1 MGDALVGQ
9 SFAARVKAAIDR
21 TGPLCAGIAPSVS
34 LLDAR
39 GLSDDAAGIRE
50 FGARCVD
57 AFAGVVPVVKPQVAF
72 FERFGSA
79 GIAALETLIRDARD
93 AGLLVIADAKR
104 GDIGSTMKAYA
115 STWLDP
121 RSPLVADAVTAT
133 PYLGLGSLQP
143 MFDLAAVHGRGV
155 IVVVRS
161 SNPEGRA
168 LQEALT
174 ESGDGPSVEDMLLAQ
189 IAKLNAGGL
198 PLPGTVGAVVG
209 ATLAPSAFPLGSLGG
224 PILAPGVGAQ
234 GATAGDVARLFR
246 GCGPGSVLASASRSV
261 LAAGPDPTSLRAAA
275 LASRDEMASALG

>member
-1 MGDALVGQ
+1 MGDDRLREG
-9 SFAARVKAAIDR
+9 FGARVAAAIDR
-21 TGPLCAGIAPSVS
+21 TGPLCAGIDPSGS
-34 LLDAR
+34 LLR
-39 GLSDDAAGIRE
+39 TWGLSDDAVGLRE

-79 GIAALETLIRDARD
+79 GIAALETLIDDAQE

-104 GDIGSTMKAYA
+104 GDIGSTMEAYA

-121 RSPLVADAVTAT
+121 RSPLCADAVTAT

-143 MFDLAAVHGRGV
+143 MFDLAAGHGRGV

-174 ESGDGPSVEDMLLAQ
+174 ESGRGPAVEDMLLGR
-189 IAKLNAGGL
+189 IAELNAGGL
-198 PLPGTVGAVVG
+198 PLPGTVGVVVG
-209 ATLAPSAFPLGSLGG
+209 ATLAPSAFALNSLGG
-224 PILAPGVGAQ
+224 PILAPGIGAQ
-234 GATAGDVARLFR
+234 GATADDVGTLFR
-246 GCGPGSVLASASRSV
+246 GCKPGSVLASASRSL
-261 LAAGPDPTSLRAAA
+261 LAAGPDPSSLRAAA
-275 LASRDEMASALG
+275 LASREEMAAALG

>member
-1 MGDALVGQ
+1 
-9 SFAARVKAAIDR
+9 
-21 TGPLCAGIAPSVS
+21 
-34 LLDAR
+34 
-39 GLSDDAAGIRE
+39 
-50 FGARCVD
+50 
-57 AFAGVVPVVKPQVAF
+57 
-72 FERFGSA
+72 
-79 GIAALETLIRDARD
+79 
-93 AGLLVIADAKR
+93 
-104 GDIGSTMKAYA
+104 
-115 STWLDP
+115 
-121 RSPLVADAVTAT
+121 VTAT

-174 ESGDGPSVEDMLLAQ
+174 ESGDGPSVQDMLLAQ

-234 GATAGDVARLFR
+234 GATAGDVAELFR
-246 GCGPGSVLASASRSV
+246 GCGSGSVLASASRSV
-261 LAAGPDPTSLRAAA
+261 LASGPDPTSLRAAA